1 MQVPGK
7 YKKLI
12 QRYVHGAAAVTV
24 NSDCVEVIVFGG
36 LKGVSVIADSVVLT
50 FGKCIYSVVGM
61 EVIKITGL
69 HILLIQWFLDL
80 FW

>member
-1 MQVPGK
+1 MHVPEK

-12 QRYVHGAAAVTV
+12 QRWGHGAAAVTV